1 MTPTA
6 FTRYCRTHVRHRTPN
21 DENPKTLADIVREE
35 TGDGRIIV
43 RFLIEVMQGQID
55 DSKPCHRLD
64 AARQLLNLGFDG
76 AQSVI
81 QSVSQSASV
90 RAPST
95 APRNPAD
102 QGSQTS
108 SSWKPPTAKIAV
120 RFLVD
125 VMQGNLQ
132 DFKPH
137 HRLAAAKELL
147 RRGFDNTPGHSD
159 DEYADQDESF
169 DDDDPRTPEQR
180 DPNSPNYV
188 DRYAHLYNK
197 EDDPFDFENYDEEQ
211 YRRDGDGGRALR
223 HIYGSKEVR
232 IVAIDAVNHHHC
244 DTGFDETY
252 IPDRDFTPI
261 ENPEDDPYGKGSY
274 GYNALRFAYGDN
286 DCVRA
291 ANKAV
296 AEFKK
301 RKAEHPEG
309 ESENEGPPVDRPST
323 SFPQHNGNSSSD
335 DDDTMPPDHWSR
347 PYLDRLRNSSTETDK
362 SSEDP
367 DPPSSVPPERPQVG
381 AGFKPD
387 RGLARPSTG
396 RESKSPENPDPG
408 ESEVP
413 QIIRRQGPAQE
424 KTRQNLRRPAG
435 RKPAP
440 MQGPRR
446 LPKRD
451 RQHLVSRHLRR
462 PVTRTK
468 CCQRRT
474 PAARSRL

>member
-1 MTPTA
+1 MFA
-6 FTRYCRTHVRHRTPN
+6 QEQHN
-21 DENPKTLADIVREE
+21 QEDPKPLADIIREE
-35 TGDGRIIV
+35 TNDGRIII
-43 RFLIEVMQGQID
+43 RFLIEVMQGKID

-76 AQSVI
+76 AHAVI
-81 QSVSQSASV
+81 QSVSQSASA
-90 RAPST
+90 RAPSS
-95 APRNPAD
+95 APGNARFD
-102 QGSQTS
+102 QGIADIIKLETS
-108 SSWKPPTAKIAV
+108 DGKDTV

-125 VMQGNLQ
+125 VMQGNMQ

-244 DTGFDETY
+244 DTSFDETY

-261 ENPEDDPYGKGSY
+261 DNPEDDPYGKGSY

-301 RKAEHPEG
+301 RKAEHPEEG
-309 ESENEGPPVDRPST
+309 TDYEGP
-323 SFPQHNGNSSSD
+323 
-335 DDDTMPPDHWSR
+335 PPDHWS
-347 PYLDRLRNSSTETDK
+347 LDRTGNRSAEEDESS
-362 SSEDP
+362 
-367 DPPSSVPPERPQVG
+367 
-381 AGFKPD
+381 
-387 RGLARPSTG
+387 
-396 RESKSPENPDPG
+396 ENPDPG
-408 ESEVP
+408 ETESHKLSNAKDP
-413 QIIRRQGPAQE
+413 
-424 KTRQNLRRPAG
+424 
-435 RKPAP
+435 
-440 MQGPRR
+440 
-446 LPKRD
+446 PKK
-451 RQHLVSRHLRR
+451 R
-462 PVTRTK
+462 PVKIYLGPPDDSPRQ
-468 CCQRRT
+468 CRDPGDFQSAIDGIWS
-474 PAARSRL
+474 AAPF

>member
-1 MTPTA
+1 MFA
-6 FTRYCRTHVRHRTPN
+6 QEQHN
-21 DENPKTLADIVREE
+21 LEDPKPLADIVREE
-35 TGDGRIIV
+35 TDDGRLIV
-43 RFLIEVMQGQID
+43 RFLIDVMQGKVD

-64 AARQLLNLGFDG
+64 AARQLLNLGFND
-76 AQSVI
+76 AHSVI
-81 QSVSQSASV
+81 QSIGQSASA
-90 RAPST
+90 RAPSP
-95 APRNPAD
+95 APTNSRINQELAD
-102 QGSQTS
+102 LIKLETS
-108 SSWKPPTAKIAV
+108 DGKIAV

-169 DDDDPRTPEQR
+169 DDDDPRAPEQR
-180 DPNSPNYV
+180 DPSSPNYV

-223 HIYGSKEVR
+223 HIYGSKEIR

-301 RKAEHPEG
+301 RKAEHPE
-309 ESENEGPPVDRPST
+309 EATDYEGP
-323 SFPQHNGNSSSD
+323 
-335 DDDTMPPDHWSR
+335 PPDHWS
-347 PYLDRLRNSSTETDK
+347 LDRTGNRSAE
-362 SSEDP
+362 EDE
-367 DPPSSVPPERPQVG
+367 PS
-381 AGFKPD
+381 
-387 RGLARPSTG
+387 
-396 RESKSPENPDPG
+396 ENPDPG
-408 ESEVP
+408 ETESHKLSNAKDP
-413 QIIRRQGPAQE
+413 
-424 KTRQNLRRPAG
+424 
-435 RKPAP
+435 
-440 MQGPRR
+440 
-446 LPKRD
+446 PK
-451 RQHLVSRHLRR
+451 RR
-462 PVTRTK
+462 PVKIYLGPPDDSPRQ
-468 CCQRRT
+468 CRDPGDFQSAIDGIWS
-474 PAARSRL
+474 AAPF

>member
-1 MTPTA
+1 MFDTEQQTEETSKP
-6 FTRYCRTHVRHRTPN
+6 
-21 DENPKTLADIVREE
+21 LADIVREE
-35 TGDGRIIV
+35 TDDGRLIV
-43 RFLIEVMQGQID
+43 RFLIDVMQGKVD

-76 AQSVI
+76 AQTVI

-90 RAPST
+90 RAPSR
-95 APRNPAD
+95 APTNSRLD
-102 QGSQTS
+102 QGLADIIKLETS
-108 SSWKPPTAKIAV
+108 DGREAV

-147 RRGFDNTPGHSD
+147 RRGFDNTPGHS
-159 DEYADQDESF
+159 ADVENQDHDESF

-244 DTGFDETY
+244 DTRFDETY

-301 RKAEHPEG
+301 RKAEHPEEG
-309 ESENEGPPVDRPST
+309 TGYEGP
-323 SFPQHNGNSSSD
+323 
-335 DDDTMPPDHWSR
+335 PPDHWS
-347 PYLDRLRNSSTETDK
+347 LDRTGNRSAEEDESS
-362 SSEDP
+362 
-367 DPPSSVPPERPQVG
+367 
-381 AGFKPD
+381 
-387 RGLARPSTG
+387 
-396 RESKSPENPDPG
+396 ENPDPG
-408 ESEVP
+408 ETESHKLSNAKDP
-413 QIIRRQGPAQE
+413 
-424 KTRQNLRRPAG
+424 
-435 RKPAP
+435 
-440 MQGPRR
+440 
-446 LPKRD
+446 PK
-451 RQHLVSRHLRR
+451 RR
-462 PVTRTK
+462 PVKIYLGPPDDSPRQ
-468 CCQRRT
+468 CRDPGDFQSAIDGIWS
-474 PAARSRL
+474 AAPF

>member
-1 MTPTA
+1 MFATEPQ
-6 FTRYCRTHVRHRTPN
+6 N
-21 DENPKTLADIVREE
+21 DENPKPLADIVREE
-35 TGDGRIIV
+35 TNDGRLIV

-64 AARQLLNLGFDG
+64 AARQLLNLGFSG
-76 AQSVI
+76 AHAVI

-90 RAPST
+90 RAPSS
-95 APRNPAD
+95 APGNARFD
-102 QGSQTS
+102 QGIADIIKLETS
-108 SSWKPPTAKIAV
+108 DGREAV

-244 DTGFDETY
+244 NTMFDETH

-261 ENPEDDPYGKGSY
+261 ENPENDPYGKGSY

-301 RKAEHPEG
+301 RKAEHPEEG
-309 ESENEGPPVDRPST
+309 TDYEGP
-323 SFPQHNGNSSSD
+323 
-335 DDDTMPPDHWSR
+335 PPDHWS
-347 PYLDRLRNSSTETDK
+347 LDRTGNRSAEEDESS
-362 SSEDP
+362 
-367 DPPSSVPPERPQVG
+367 
-381 AGFKPD
+381 
-387 RGLARPSTG
+387 
-396 RESKSPENPDPG
+396 ENPDPG
-408 ESEVP
+408 KSES
-413 QIIRRQGPAQE
+413 RQFSDAKDP
-424 KTRQNLRRPAG
+424 
-435 RKPAP
+435 
-440 MQGPRR
+440 
-446 LPKRD
+446 PKK
-451 RQHLVSRHLRR
+451 R
-462 PVTRTK
+462 PVKIYLGPPDDSPRQ
-468 CCQRRT
+468 CRDPGDFQSAIDGIWS
-474 PAARSRL
+474 AAPF

>member
-1 MTPTA
+1 MFDTEQQTEE
-6 FTRYCRTHVRHRTPN
+6 TS
-21 DENPKTLADIVREE
+21 KSLADIVREE
-35 TGDGRIIV
+35 TDDGRLIV
-43 RFLIEVMQGQID
+43 RFLIEVMQGKVD

-64 AARQLLNLGFDG
+64 AARQLLNLGFSG
-76 AQSVI
+76 AHAVI
-81 QSVSQSASV
+81 QSVSQSAGV
-90 RAPST
+90 RAPSS
-95 APRNPAD
+95 APGNTRFD
-102 QGSQTS
+102 QGIADIIKLETS
-108 SSWKPPTAKIAV
+108 DGRDAV

-125 VMQGNLQ
+125 VMQGNMQ

-244 DTGFDETY
+244 DTSFDETY

-286 DCVRA
+286 HCVRA

-296 AEFKK
+296 AEYKK
-301 RKAEHPEG
+301 RKAEHPEEG
-309 ESENEGPPVDRPST
+309 TDYEGP
-323 SFPQHNGNSSSD
+323 
-335 DDDTMPPDHWSR
+335 PPDHWS
-347 PYLDRLRNSSTETDK
+347 LDRTGNRSAE
-362 SSEDP
+362 EDE
-367 DPPSSVPPERPQVG
+367 PS
-381 AGFKPD
+381 
-387 RGLARPSTG
+387 
-396 RESKSPENPDPG
+396 ENPDPG
-408 ESEVP
+408 ETESHKLSNAKDP
-413 QIIRRQGPAQE
+413 
-424 KTRQNLRRPAG
+424 
-435 RKPAP
+435 
-440 MQGPRR
+440 
-446 LPKRD
+446 PK
-451 RQHLVSRHLRR
+451 RR
-462 PVTRTK
+462 PVKIYLGPPDDSPRQ
-468 CCQRRT
+468 CWDPGDFQSAIDGIWS
-474 PAARSRL
+474 AAPF

>member
-1 MTPTA
+1 MFATEPQ
-6 FTRYCRTHVRHRTPN
+6 N
-21 DENPKTLADIVREE
+21 DENPKPLADIVREE
-35 TGDGRIIV
+35 TDNGRLIV
-43 RFLIEVMQGQID
+43 RFLIDVMQGKID

-64 AARQLLNLGFDG
+64 AARQLLNLGFSG
-76 AQSVI
+76 AHAVI

-90 RAPST
+90 RAPSSVPGN
-95 APRNPAD
+95 ARFD
-102 QGSQTS
+102 QGIADII
-108 SSWKPPTAKIAV
+108 KLETADGRDAV

-301 RKAEHPEG
+301 RKAEHPEEG
-309 ESENEGPPVDRPST
+309 TGSEGP
-323 SFPQHNGNSSSD
+323 
-335 DDDTMPPDHWSR
+335 PPDHWS
-347 PYLDRLRNSSTETDK
+347 LDRTGNRSAE
-362 SSEDP
+362 ED
-367 DPPSSVPPERPQVG
+367 E
-381 AGFKPD
+381 
-387 RGLARPSTG
+387 
-396 RESKSPENPDPG
+396 SPENPDPG
-408 ESEVP
+408 ESESHKLSRAKDP
-413 QIIRRQGPAQE
+413 P
-424 KTRQNLRRPAG
+424 
-435 RKPAP
+435 RK
-440 MQGPRR
+440 
-446 LPKRD
+446 
-451 RQHLVSRHLRR
+451 R
-462 PVTRTK
+462 PVKIYLGPPDDSPRQ
-468 CCQRRT
+468 CRDPGDFQSAIDGIWS
-474 PAARSRL
+474 AAPF

>member
-1 MTPTA
+1 MFATEPQ
-6 FTRYCRTHVRHRTPN
+6 N
-21 DENPKTLADIVREE
+21 DENPKPLADIVREE
-35 TGDGRIIV
+35 TNDGRIII

-64 AARQLLNLGFDG
+64 AARQLLNLGFSG
-76 AQSVI
+76 AHAVI
-81 QSVSQSASV
+81 QSVSQSASA
-90 RAPST
+90 RAQST
-95 APRNPAD
+95 ALSRSPLNQELAD
-102 QGSQTS
+102 LIKLETS
-108 SSWKPPTAKIAV
+108 DGKIAV

-159 DEYADQDESF
+159 DEYADQDEAF

-261 ENPEDDPYGKGSY
+261 DNPEDDPYGKGSY

-301 RKAEHPEG
+301 RKAEHPEEG
-309 ESENEGPPVDRPST
+309 TDYEGP
-323 SFPQHNGNSSSD
+323 
-335 DDDTMPPDHWSR
+335 PPDHWS
-347 PYLDRLRNSSTETDK
+347 LDRTGNRSAEEDESS
-362 SSEDP
+362 
-367 DPPSSVPPERPQVG
+367 
-381 AGFKPD
+381 
-387 RGLARPSTG
+387 
-396 RESKSPENPDPG
+396 ENPDPG
-408 ESEVP
+408 ETESHKLSNAKDP
-413 QIIRRQGPAQE
+413 
-424 KTRQNLRRPAG
+424 
-435 RKPAP
+435 
-440 MQGPRR
+440 
-446 LPKRD
+446 PKK
-451 RQHLVSRHLRR
+451 R
-462 PVTRTK
+462 PVKIYLGPPDESPRQ
-468 CCQRRT
+468 CRDPGDFQSAIDGIWS
-474 PAARSRL
+474 AAPF

>member
-1 MTPTA
+1 MFA
-6 FTRYCRTHVRHRTPN
+6 QEQHN
-21 DENPKTLADIVREE
+21 QEDPKPLADIVREE
-35 TGDGRIIV
+35 TDDGRLIV
-43 RFLIEVMQGQID
+43 RFLIDVMQGKVD

-76 AQSVI
+76 AHAVI
-81 QSVSQSASV
+81 QSVSQSASI
-90 RAPST
+90 RAPSR
-95 APRNPAD
+95 APTNSRLD
-102 QGSQTS
+102 QGLADIIKLETS
-108 SSWKPPTAKIAV
+108 DGKIAV

-137 HRLAAAKELL
+137 HRLSAAKELL

-169 DDDDPRTPEQR
+169 DEDDPRTPEQR

-188 DRYAHLYNK
+188 DRYAHLYNN

-223 HIYGSKEVR
+223 HIYGSGEVR

-244 DTGFDETY
+244 DTRFDETY

-296 AEFKK
+296 AEYKK

-309 ESENEGPPVDRPST
+309 ESENEGPPVDRPSCCY
-323 SFPQHNGNSSSD
+323 PQPTASSSEE
-335 DDDTMPPDHWSR
+335 DDDTLPPDHWSR
-347 PYLDRLRNSSTETDK
+347 PYLERIRNRSNEEDESSK
-362 SSEDP
+362 DP
-367 DPPSSVPPERPQVG
+367 DPPSSVPPERPQTPPVG

-387 RGLARPSTG
+387 RGLARPSIG
-396 RESKSPENPDPG
+396 RESKPPENPDPVQ
-408 ESEVP
+408 SKS
-413 QIIRRQGPAQE
+413 RQFSDAKDP
-424 KTRQNLRRPAG
+424 
-435 RKPAP
+435 
-440 MQGPRR
+440 
-446 LPKRD
+446 PKK
-451 RQHLVSRHLRR
+451 R
-462 PVTRTK
+462 PVKIYLGPPDDSPRQ
-468 CCQRRT
+468 CRDPGDFQSAIDGIWS
-474 PAARSRL
+474 AAPF

>member
-1 MTPTA
+1 MFATEPQ
-6 FTRYCRTHVRHRTPN
+6 N

-64 AARQLLNLGFDG
+64 AARQLLNLGFNG
-76 AQSVI
+76 AHAVI
-81 QSVSQSASV
+81 QSVSQSASA
-90 RAPST
+90 RAQST
-95 APRNPAD
+95 ALSRSPLNQELAD
-102 QGSQTS
+102 LIKLETS
-108 SSWKPPTAKIAV
+108 DGKIAV

-301 RKAEHPEG
+301 RKAEHPEEG
-309 ESENEGPPVDRPST
+309 TDYEGP
-323 SFPQHNGNSSSD
+323 
-335 DDDTMPPDHWSR
+335 PPDHWS
-347 PYLDRLRNSSTETDK
+347 LDRTGNRSAEEDESS
-362 SSEDP
+362 
-367 DPPSSVPPERPQVG
+367 
-381 AGFKPD
+381 
-387 RGLARPSTG
+387 
-396 RESKSPENPDPG
+396 ENPDPG
-408 ESEVP
+408 ETESHKLSNAKDP
-413 QIIRRQGPAQE
+413 
-424 KTRQNLRRPAG
+424 
-435 RKPAP
+435 
-440 MQGPRR
+440 
-446 LPKRD
+446 PKK
-451 RQHLVSRHLRR
+451 R
-462 PVTRTK
+462 PVKIYLGPPDDSPRQ
-468 CCQRRT
+468 CRDPGDFQS
-474 PAARSRL
+474 AIDGIWSAGIFADQ